1 MFLRIAK
8 IPHLLLSVM
17 FRNSSDNIV
26 DITIGKFGSRSFFQM
41 NGESIEIKDYKISS
55 SMHGSTE
62 LEVVFEFE
70 GDFTEFLSKVNSTD
84 GKS

>member
-1 MFLRIAK
+1 
-8 IPHLLLSVM
+8 
-17 FRNSSDNIV
+17 
-26 DITIGKFGSRSFFQM
+26 M

-70 GDFTEFLSKVNSTD
+70 GDFTEFLSKANSTE
-84 GKS
+84 

>member
-1 MFLRIAK
+1 MKR
-8 IPHLLLSVM
+8 LSFM
-17 FRNSSDNIV
+17 NWGGDKGGCCN
-26 DITIGKFGSRSFFQM
+26 GSRSFFQM

-55 SMHGSTE
+55 SKHGGTE

>member
-1 MFLRIAK
+1 M
-8 IPHLLLSVM
+8 
-17 FRNSSDNIV
+17 

-70 GDFTEFLSKVNSTD
+70 GDFTEFLSKDNSTEE
-84 GKS
+84 KLNWV

>member
-1 MFLRIAK
+1 MRCAK
-8 IPHLLLSVM
+8 SPCLEAILPQLKG
-17 FRNSSDNIV
+17 SDNIV
-26 DITIGKFGSRSFFQM
+26 DVAIGKFGSRSFFQM
-41 NGESIEIKDYKISS
+41 NGKSIEIKDYKISS
-55 SMHGSTE
+55 SKHGGTE

>member
-1 MFLRIAK
+1 MDVA
-8 IPHLLLSVM
+8 
-17 FRNSSDNIV
+17 
-26 DITIGKFGSRSFFQM
+26 IGKFGSRSFFQM

-55 SMHGSTE
+55 SMRGSTE
-62 LEVVFEFE
+62 LEIVFEFD

>member
-1 MFLRIAK
+1 MLQLEGLGAD
-8 IPHLLLSVM
+8 H
-17 FRNSSDNIV
+17 
-26 DITIGKFGSRSFFQM
+26 FFQM
-41 NGESIEIKDYKISS
+41 NGESIGIKDYKISS
-55 SMHGSTE
+55 SKHGGTE